1 MRRAQLLVRILAIS
15 VVAAALVA
23 CTDQPAVDFPPT
35 GTCEVAAH
43 RGNTNVPAT
52 TATENGMKA
61 FGRAASLGVDWL
73 ETDVRSTSDDQ
84 PMLMHDPTV
93 DQTTDGTGPLASM
106 TAAQARRLRLLDGS
120 RIPFVTELLALAQR
134 DHVKVLLELMSPGG
148 PLWWKRVAAAVRAY
162 GDDRIVLQSES
173 TETLDQ
179 AATYFP
185 GVPRALVH
193 WHDIPVGTAMKY
205 GAEVIDQK
213 IAGDSYP
220 ASLVGVEQFPYL
232 INDQSQWDRLAGH
245 AAAILTNKPAELMK
259 WRETTPACQR
269 LETG

>member
-1 MRRAQLLVRILAIS
+1 MRRAQLFVRILA
-15 VVAAALVA
+15 VGVTGAALMA
-23 CTDQPAVDFPPT
+23 CAAEPAVDFPPT
-35 GTCEVAAH
+35 GTCAVAAH

-61 FGRAASLGVDWL
+61 FDRAAALGVDWL

-93 DQTTDGTGPLASM
+93 DQTTNGTGPLASM

-120 RIPFVTELLALAQR
+120 RIPYVTELLALAQR
-134 DHVKVLLELMSPGG
+134 EHVKVLLELLSPGG
-148 PLWWKRVAAAVRAY
+148 PLWWKRVAAAVKEY
-162 GDDRIVLQSES
+162 GDDRIVLQAES

-193 WHDIPVGTAMKY
+193 WSSLPVGTAMKY
-205 GAEVIDQK
+205 GGVVVDKHLADGSFPVRQ
-213 IAGDSYP
+213 AGVAVY
-220 ASLVGVEQFPYL
+220 PYL
-232 INDQSQWDRLAGH
+232 ISQRSEWNRLAGH
-245 AAAILTNKPAELMK
+245 VDAMLTNKPAQLMK
-259 WRETTPACQR
+259 WRETTPACQ
-269 LETG
+269 